1 MKNFIPLVNL
11 PEHYEAYLYL
21 IVFHHDK
28 LMKYYF
34 GYHEGRFES
43 GIYKGSPKTHEEEF
57 LKDLGKYDYEIYA
70 LKCGE
75 VGEIIFLERIMLHN
89 LKNGNPQP
97 KDYPI
102 LPSSNWKEYYNE
114 SEGGGAKLQG
124 CSVAV
129 NDIQDAIEAEDWN
142 TGGSL
147 RRVKVDKNVVRSW
160 AWHQVRPVW
169 LIQSHVA
176 ALKLKIEDS
185 DGKWLDAI
193 NEKTGKPNFRGVLV
207 LEDYHGKDDHLRIGS
222 AHTTESVQNI
232 GQVTDLWVIFIPKK
246 MWKLNGK
253 ALGKSDIKGLGQWD
267 NTEDEMPHLSTPL
280 DEHIDWI
287 VETCIEKNIIPD
299 FWVEH
304 ELLRRRVAKKL
315 IPGLKTKAVKRL
327 ENIEEFEKTGTKQ
340 VDHDRAAAFV
350 RKNAEHIK
358 KGIYPRVEEG
368 TREYELIEKIKA
380 FNGDYII
387 GSAGNENRII
397 IDMTE
402 LLRQNFIEPNGSKEK
417 NYMILVKH
425 TVKDGSITVQEN
437 WDEFDKP
444 HLRSTIRLWKEMFK
458 DKDGKPTL
466 NIRIE
471 ELEFSEPDPTFETLH

>member
-34 GYHEGRFES
+34 GYHEGRFEA

-57 LKDLGKYDYEIYA
+57 LKDLGKYEYEIYA
-70 LKCGE
+70 IKCGE

-102 LPSSNWKEYYNE
+102 LPSSNWKEYYNV

-124 CSVAV
+124 CSVVV
-129 NDIQDAIEAEDWN
+129 NDIKTAVETEDWN
-142 TGGSL
+142 TL
-147 RRVKVDKNVVRSW
+147 RRVKVDKKEVYSW
-160 AWHQVRPVW
+160 TPYQVRPQW
-169 LIQSHVA
+169 LIPSHVKGVKN
-176 ALKLKIEDS
+176 KLVDS
-185 DGKWLDAI
+185 DGKWLDGV
-193 NEKTGKPNFRGVLV
+193 NEKTGKPNFRGVLA

-222 AHTTESVQNI
+222 AHTVEASQPV
-232 GQVTDLWVIFIPKK
+232 GQVEDLWVIFIPKK
-246 MWKLNGK
+246 MWKF
-253 ALGKSDIKGLGQWD
+253 LGKSDIKGLGQWD
-267 NTEDEMPHLSTPL
+267 NPEDEMPHIPTPD

-287 VETCIEKNIIPD
+287 VETCIEKNIKPD
-299 FWVEH
+299 FWVDNEMQDRNVSK
-304 ELLRRRVAKKL
+304 RRTS
-315 IPGLKTKAVKRL
+315 GFKTIAEKRL
-327 ENIEEFEKTGTKQ
+327 ENIEEFTNSGLKQ
-340 VDHDRAAAFV
+340 TNWDVAAAFV

-358 KGIYPRVEEG
+358 KGIYPKAKEG

-402 LLRQNFIEPNGSKEK
+402 LLRQNLIEEGGSKEK
-417 NYMILVKH
+417 NYMIFVKN
-425 TVKDGSITVQEN
+425 TVKDGAKSVKAN
-437 WDEFDKP
+437 WDKFDKP
-444 HLRSTIRLWKEMFK
+444 HLMSTIDLWKEMFK
-458 DKDGKPTL
+458 DFSKDKKKGKPTL
-466 NIRIE
+466 NIEIND
-471 ELEFSEPDPTFETLH
+471 LQFDEPDLIAEKLH